1 MCTSSFSI
9 RFGDSKQAM
18 YQKWRKFIFKFVKD
32 NVLKFKRLLKEIYGQ
47 VIDNNNDWPRFNLL
61 RNV

>member
-1 MCTSSFSI
+1 M
-9 RFGDSKQAM
+9 
-18 YQKWRKFIFKFVKD
+18 
-32 NVLKFKRLLKEIYGQ
+32 FKRLLKEIYGQ